1 MLNAKV
7 IHELMKIKG
16 IRSIHELALETKL
29 PYTTLNYM
37 FKGHD
42 MHVSSLIEL
51 AHYFKVPIDD
61 LINKYYGFTIFKE
74 NETIECPT
82 SNIYEVTL
90 SIMM

>member
-51 AHYFKVPIDD
+51 AHYSKKMKRSNARR
-61 LINKYYGFTIFKE
+61 LIFTKLH
-74 NETIECPT
+74 CQ
-82 SNIYEVTL
+82 
-90 SIMM
+90 

>member
-51 AHYFKVPIDD
+51 A
-61 LINKYYGFTIFKE
+61 YYGFTIFKE

-82 SNIYEVTL
+82 SNVYEVTL